1 MAHFEQAAVLAT
13 AWANDEGIK
22 AMALKHSIVE
32 VSNNTKLKRSSILR
46 TVYMCECMPPWFVQI
61 QVPELTCM
69 PR

>member
-32 VSNNTKLKRSSILR
+32 VSNNTKLKRSRTLR
-46 TVYMCECMPPWFVQI
+46 TVYMCECMLHGLF
-61 QVPELTCM
+61 
-69 PR
+69 RSGS